1 MPPRPLDL
9 HSTPDRS
16 YNGEKLDW
24 PTGSWDAADATANLG
39 AGAPPPPGPT
49 QEFYANLYRVITAGA
64 APTIDLEQARRRV
77 ATMEMIRAAAGIPA
91 IA

>member
-1 MPPRPLDL
+1 MRGRACQ
-9 HSTPDRS
+9 TQ
-16 YNGEKLDW
+16 
-24 PTGSWDAADATANLG
+24 TGSWDAADATANLG

-49 QEFYANLYRVITAGA
+49 QEFYENLYRVITAGA

-91 IA
+91 QA